1 MAVDKMF
8 GVAAII
14 SVSLCFFH
22 TADAAEDPAES
33 ACGQKVATIE
43 ISQCLMD
50 QIPRWD
56 ARLNQAYKV
65 AMAASEN
72 DSRKASLL
80 KAERAWLAYRTENCG
95 WYGSQEGTI
104 RQIAGAHCMLSMT
117 RDRAIE
123 LETANRP

>member
-1 MAVDKMF
+1 MAF
-8 GVAAII
+8 GKIFGTAAII
-14 SVSLCFFH
+14 SVGLCFSH
-22 TADAAEDPAES
+22 PADAAEDPAEA
-33 ACGQKVATIE
+33 ACGQKATTIE

-56 ARLNQAYKV
+56 SRLNQAYK
-65 AMAASEN
+65 AALAASEN
-72 DSRKASLL
+72 DARKASLV
-80 KAERAWLAYRTENCG
+80 KAARAWLAYRTENCG

-123 LETANRP
+123 LETANQP